1 MWGGVTSG
9 SPMGEQGPSTHIEEP
24 KLHLL
29 HLSTAK
35 RGQKEEEMKSF
46 FSKRKS
52 KEVYGERK
60 LNMQRTRLQ

>member
-1 MWGGVTSG
+1 
-9 SPMGEQGPSTHIEEP
+9 MGKQGPSTHIEQP

-52 KEVYGERK
+52 KGVYGGKEIK
-60 LNMQRTRLQ
+60 YAKNKITIIV